1 MRARPDTASVAA
13 IVLAAGMSSRMGHA
27 NKLLCE
33 LGGKPVIARVLDQLQ
48 QSTLGKI
55 IIITGHQRE
64 QIERQLHSLDQR
76 AVFNP
81 DFENGMSTSIR
92 AGMAALPEIIQAVI
106 ICQGD
111 MPFVS
116 ANVINQLINAHIE
129 NPAKVIAPAFMGKR
143 GNPLLWPRRLFP
155 VLESL
160 EGDCGAR
167 HVLKKFNDEILEQD
181 VDNIGILL
189 DIDSP
194 EALQSFK
201 DLLE

>member
-1 MRARPDTASVAA
+1 MTEPASVAA
-13 IVLAAGMSSRMGHA
+13 IVLAAGQSSRMGQA
-27 NKLLCE
+27 NKLRCE
-33 LGGKPVIARVLDQLQ
+33 LGGKPVIAQVLDQLQ
-48 QSTLGKI
+48 QSTLGEI
-55 IIITGHQRE
+55 IIITGHQRK
-64 QIERQLHSLDQR
+64 QIEQQLHGPNQH

-92 AGMAALPEIIQAVI
+92 AGMAALPETVQAAV

-167 HVLKKFNDEILEQD
+167 QVLKKFNDEILKLD

-194 EALQSFK
+194 EALQYFK